1 MRTQPPHREEPN
13 AIRRFLL
20 PRQCGTGLR
29 ALRFCVLVLL
39 MFFAGTSLFA
49 QSEDVLRPKGRPVT
63 KEDRAKA
70 TWEFFPERLPVA
82 LTSELGVNA
91 NFFSQS
97 LQRTFDAGQTP
108 NNVLSSGSGIGSV
121 FGIGA
126 EYQFRPD
133 MAAQLRI
140 GIDQKS
146 YSNSLEGVIDF
157 RDSSMELPRD
167 MSYRADTKSSVTFLS
182 FTPSLR
188 YAINH
193 RMFVS
198 VGFGVH
204 AMVSD
209 LKRTDEIIVTDA
221 DPLIGLNV
229 DYNLRPGLYR
239 SISRTVS
246 ANTDMLQPIEQ
257 QYPAK
262 STEFVVYDTWR
273 TTLEFGA
280 GYIYPVDKRLAV
292 VASLRYQYA
301 MSSLNAPF
309 MVTDFSRSLSQ
320 RLTEITYSDAR
331 IHSVQFTIG
340 VWFKLAEQL

>member
-1 MRTQPPHREEPN
+1 MSTQPLHREELN
-13 AIRRFLL
+13 AIGKHPL
-20 PRQCGTGLR
+20 PRQCGTGVC
-29 ALRFCVLVLL
+29 ALWLWVLCYL
-39 MFFAGTSLFA
+39 FAGTSLFA

-70 TWEFFPERLPVA
+70 TWEFYPERLPVA
-82 LTSELGVNA
+82 LTSEIGMNA

-108 NNVLSSGSGIGSV
+108 NNVLSAGWGIGSI

-126 EYQFRPD
+126 EYQFRPEI
-133 MAAQLRI
+133 AAQFRM

-146 YSNSLEGVIDF
+146 YSNSLQGVIDF
-157 RDSSMELPRD
+157 RDSSMEVPRD
-167 MSYRADTKSSVTFLS
+167 MSFRADTKSSVTFIT

-188 YAINH
+188 YSINH
-193 RMFVS
+193 RMFLT
-198 VGFGVH
+198 VGFGLH
-204 AMVSD
+204 AMVGD
-209 LKRTDEIIVTDA
+209 LKRTDQISITDA

-229 DYNLRPGLYR
+229 DYTLRPGMYR

-262 STEFVVYDTWR
+262 STEFVMYDTWR
-273 TTLEFGA
+273 TTLELGA
-280 GYIYPVDKRLAV
+280 GYMYPVDKRLAV

-301 MSSLNAPF
+301 MTTLNAPF
-309 MVTDFSRSLSQ
+309 MVTDFSRSLTQ

-331 IHSVQFTIG
+331 IHSVQLTIG
-340 VWFKLAEQL
+340 VWFKLSEQL